1 MSGHHGHAGEQVG
14 HHGHEH
20 ADAWHHHD
28 ASEGLPQEEH
38 AGTTSISAMAKGL
51 VLIIVATVGLVA
63 VTMLYMNH
71 HMDKLRRER
80 VNVDLSSEY
89 VGYKAASTKRLEGF
103 GWVDASTVHV
113 PVKMAQDRVLK
124 RYGGEVKG
132 ETK

>member
-1 MSGHHGHAGEQVG
+1 MSGHHGHAEHG

-28 ASEGLPQEEH
+28 ASEGMPQEEH
-38 AGTTSISAMAKGL
+38 AGTTSIGAMAKGL
-51 VLIIVATVGLVA
+51 VLIIFATVGLVA

-80 VNVDLSSEY
+80 ANVDLSAEY
-89 VGYKAASTKRLEGF
+89 VGYKSAATKRLDGY

-113 PVKMAQDRVLK
+113 PVKIAEDRVLK
-124 RYGGEVKG
+124 RYGGEVKV
-132 ETK
+132 EAK